1 MAFPWMAVAAV
12 SSVVGAVSNK
22 RSQDKAA
29 SNQNEYTQR
38 QYEYDTDMWE
48 MGKEKLRA
56 NYDFAYE
63 TYELQKRNDQKTSDY
78 INEKNL
84 RRYNYD
90 LKIVKAQNEANKQ
103 AFAKSE
109 NIYNQQLNFNNMAAA
124 AAAEEA
130 VIKQKEINQE
140 IAFNNEDAIIKSIEA
155 QGQLAVTAQSG
166 GSAMKA
172 YQNIL
177 ASRGRN
183 EAQLAESLFSSIGET
198 KRALKTISRDKY
210 GADLAAFA
218 NKMLEPG
225 IIPDPIDPVDAPL
238 TEWQPPRAL
247 IDADFGVAPVKGARA
262 QGGSWLATA
271 SSAVSSVAKIGNE
284 AGWLE

>member
-1 MAFPWMAVAAV
+1 MVWQWIAAGAA
-12 SSVVGAVSNK
+12 VVGAISGKN
-22 RSQDKAA
+22 SQDKAA
-29 SNQNEYTQR
+29 KSQNEYTER
-38 QYEYDTDMWE
+38 QYEYDTEMWE
-48 MGKEKLRA
+48 TGKEKLRA
-56 NYDFAYE
+56 NYDFAYQ
-63 TYELQKRNDQKTSDY
+63 TYELQKRNDQKTADY

-84 RRYNYD
+84 RKYNYD
-90 LKIVKAQNEANKQ
+90 LKIVKAQNEANQK
-103 AFAKSE
+103 AFGKSE

-124 AAAEEA
+124 DAAEEA
-130 VIKQKEINQE
+130 IVKQHEINQD
-140 IAFNNEDAIIKSIEA
+140 IAFKNEDAIIKSIEA
-155 QGQLAVTAQSG
+155 QGQLAVTAQAG
-166 GSAMKA
+166 GSSMKA
-172 YQNIL
+172 YQNII

-225 IIPDPIDPVDAPL
+225 VIPDPIDPVDAPL

-262 QGGSWLATA
+262 QGGSWLAVASTA
-271 SSAVSSVAKIGNE
+271 VGSIANANMD
-284 AGWLE
+284 

>member
-1 MAFPWMAVAAV
+1 MIAWNAIAAGAAV
-12 SSVVGAVSNK
+12 FGAFSNK

-38 QYEYDTDMWE
+38 QYEYDTEMWE
-48 MGKEKLRA
+48 MGKEKLKA

-63 TYELQKRNDQKTSDY
+63 TYELQKRNDQKSVDF

-90 LKIVKAQNEANKQ
+90 LKIVKAQNEANKL

-124 AAAEEA
+124 DAAEEA
-130 VIKQKEINQE
+130 VIKQREINQE

-155 QGQLAVTAQSG
+155 KGQLAVTAQSG
-166 GSAMKA
+166 GSALKA
-172 YQNIL
+172 YQNII
-177 ASRGRN
+177 ASKGRN
-183 EAQLAESLFSSIGET
+183 EARLAESLFSSQRNT
-198 KRALKTISRDKY
+198 AMSLRTISRDKY

-225 IIPDPIDPVDAPL
+225 LIPDPVKPVDAPL

-247 IDADFGVAPVKGARA
+247 IPEDFGVAPIKGAKA

-271 SSAVSSVAKIGNE
+271 SSAIGSVAKIGAEEN
-284 AGWLE
+284 WFN

>member
-1 MAFPWMAVAAV
+1 MPWGWVAA
-12 SSVVGAVSNK
+12 GAAVFGAISNK

-29 SNQNEYTQR
+29 RNQNEYTQR
-38 QYEYDTDMWE
+38 QYEYDTEMWE

-56 NYDFAYE
+56 NYDFAYQ
-63 TYELQKRNDQKTSDY
+63 TYEIQKRNDQKTADY

-84 RRYNYD
+84 RKYNYD
-90 LKIVKAQNEANKQ
+90 LKIVKAQNEANKK

-109 NIYNQQLNFNNMAAA
+109 GIYNQQLNFNNMAAA
-124 AAAEEA
+124 DAAEEA
-130 VIKQKEINQE
+130 RVKQHEINQD
-140 IAFNNEDAIIKSIEA
+140 IAFKNEDAIIKSIEA

-172 YQNIL
+172 YQSLL

-198 KRALKTISRDKY
+198 KRALRTIARDKY

-225 IIPDPIDPVDAPL
+225 VIPDPVKPVDAPL

-247 IDADFGVAPVKGARA
+247 IDADFGVAPIKGAKA
-262 QGGSWLATA
+262 QGGSWLAVASTA
-271 SSAVSSVAKIGNE
+271 VGSIAKANMD
-284 AGWLE
+284 

>member
-1 MAFPWMAVAAV
+1 MAIEWAAVAA
-12 SSVVGAVSNK
+12 GASIFGAISNK

-29 SNQNEYTQR
+29 RNQNEATQR
-38 QYEYDTDMWE
+38 QYEYDTEMWE

-63 TYELQKRNDQKTSDY
+63 TYELQKRNDQKEVDL
-78 INEKNL
+78 INERNL

-90 LKIVKAQNEANKQ
+90 LKIVKAQNEANKL

-124 AAAEEA
+124 DAAEEA

-155 QGQLAVTAQSG
+155 QGQLAVTAQTG
-166 GSAMKA
+166 GSALKA
-172 YQNIL
+172 YQNII
-177 ASRGRN
+177 ASKGRN
-183 EAQLAESLFSSIGET
+183 EARLAESLFSSQRNT
-198 KRALKTISRDKY
+198 AMSLRTIARDKY

-225 IIPDPIDPVDAPL
+225 LIPDPLDPVEVPL
-238 TEWQPPRAL
+238 TEFQPPRAL
-247 IDADFGVAPVKGARA
+247 IDADLGVAPVLGAKA
-262 QGGSWLATA
+262 QGGSWLAVASTA
-271 SSAVSSVAKIGNE
+271 VGSIAKANIKQ
-284 AGWLE
+284 

>member
-1 MAFPWMAVAAV
+1 MALWGWVAAGAAVA
-12 SSVVGAVSNK
+12 GAIGNK

-29 SNQNEYTQR
+29 RNQNEHTQR

-63 TYELQKRNDQKTSDY
+63 TYEIQKRNDQKTADY

-90 LKIVKAQNEANKQ
+90 LQIVKAQNEANKR

-109 NIYNQQLNFNNMAAA
+109 NIYKQQLNFNNMAAA
-124 AAAEEA
+124 DAAEEA
-130 VIKQKEINQE
+130 RVKQHEINQD
-140 IAFNNEDAIIKSIEA
+140 IAFKNEDAIIKSIEA
-155 QGQLAVTAQSG
+155 KGQLAVTAQSG

-172 YQNIL
+172 YQNLI

-198 KRALKTISRDKY
+198 KRALRTISRDKY

-225 IIPDPIDPVDAPL
+225 LIPDPVKPVDAPL

-247 IDADFGVAPVKGARA
+247 IDADFGVAPIKGAKA

-271 SSAVSSVAKIGNE
+271 STAVSKIASVGMEN
-284 AGWLE
+284 GFS

>member
-1 MAFPWMAVAAV
+1 MPFPWAAVAAGATIF
-12 SSVVGAVSNK
+12 GAVSNK
-22 RSQDKAA
+22 RAQDKAA

-48 MGKEKLRA
+48 MGKEKLKA

-63 TYELQKRNDQKTSDY
+63 TYELQKRNDQKTADY

-84 RRYNYD
+84 RKYNYD
-90 LKIVKAQNEANKQ
+90 LKIVKAQNEANKK

-124 AAAEEA
+124 DAAEEA
-130 VIKQKEINQE
+130 VVKQHEINQD
-140 IAFNNEDAIIKSIEA
+140 IAFKNEDAIIKSIEA

-172 YQNIL
+172 YQSLI

-198 KRALKTISRDKY
+198 KRALRTISRDKY

-218 NKMLEPG
+218 NKMLQPG
-225 IIPDPIDPVDAPL
+225 VIPDPIDPVDAPL

-247 IDADFGVAPVKGARA
+247 IDADFGVAPIKGAKA
-262 QGGSWLATA
+262 QGGSWLAVASTA
-271 SSAVSSVAKIGNE
+271 VGSIAKANMD
-284 AGWLE
+284 

>member
-1 MAFPWMAVAAV
+1 MGFPWMAVAAV

-29 SNQNEYTQR
+29 SNANEATQR

-63 TYELQKRNDQKTSDY
+63 TYELQKRNDQKSVDY

-90 LKIVKAQNEANKQ
+90 LKIVKAQNEANKL

-124 AAAEEA
+124 DAAEEA

-155 QGQLAVTAQSG
+155 KGQLAVTAQAG
-166 GSAMKA
+166 GSALKA
-172 YQNIL
+172 YQNII
-177 ASRGRN
+177 ASKGRN
-183 EAQLAESLFSSIGET
+183 EAMLAESLFSSQRNT
-198 KRALKTISRDKY
+198 AMSLRTIARDKY

-225 IIPDPIDPVDAPL
+225 LIPDPVDPVDAPL

-247 IDADFGVAPVKGARA
+247 IDADFGVAPIKGARA
-262 QGGSWLATA
+262 QGGSWLAVASTA
-271 SSAVSSVAKIGNE
+271 VGSIAKANMD
-284 AGWLE
+284 

>member
-1 MAFPWMAVAAV
+1 MVWQALAA
-12 SSVVGAVSNK
+12 GAAIFGAYSNK

-29 SNQNEYTQR
+29 RNQNEYTQR
-38 QYEYDTDMWE
+38 QYEYDTEMWE

-63 TYELQKRNDQKTSDY
+63 TYELQKRNDQKSVDF

-90 LKIVKAQNEANKQ
+90 LKIVNAQNKANEL

-124 AAAEEA
+124 DAADEA
-130 VIKQKEINQE
+130 LVKQQEINTD
-140 IAFNNEDAIIKSIEA
+140 IAFKNEDAIIKAVEA
-155 QGQLAVTAQSG
+155 QGQLRATGRSG

-198 KRALKTISRDKY
+198 KRALRTIARDKY

-225 IIPDPIDPVDAPL
+225 IIPDPVKPVDAPL

-247 IDADFGVAPVKGARA
+247 IPADFGVAPIKGAKA
-262 QGGSWLATA
+262 QGGSWLAVASTA
-271 SSAVSSVAKIGNE
+271 VGSIAK
-284 AGWLE
+284 AKM

>member
-1 MAFPWMAVAAV
+1 MPFPWMAVAAGA
-12 SSVVGAVSNK
+12 SVFGAISNK
-22 RSQDKAA
+22 KAQDKAA

-38 QYEYDTDMWE
+38 QYEYDTEMWE

-63 TYELQKRNDQKTSDY
+63 TYEIQKRNDQKTADY

-90 LKIVKAQNEANKQ
+90 LQIVKAQNEANKR

-124 AAAEEA
+124 DAAEEA
-130 VIKQKEINQE
+130 RVKQQEINQD
-140 IAFNNEDAIIKSIEA
+140 IAFKNEDAIIKSIEA
-155 QGQLAVTAQSG
+155 KGQLAVTAQSG

-172 YQNIL
+172 YQNLI

-198 KRALKTISRDKY
+198 KRALRTISRDKY

-225 IIPDPIDPVDAPL
+225 LIPDPIDPVDAPL

-247 IDADFGVAPVKGARA
+247 IDADLGVAPVKGAKA

-271 SSAVSSVAKIGNE
+271 SSAIGSVAKIGHE
-284 AGWLE
+284 AKWLA

>member
-1 MAFPWMAVAAV
+1 MPFPWAAVAAGATIF
-12 SSVVGAVSNK
+12 GAVSNK
-22 RSQDKAA
+22 RAQDKAA

-48 MGKEKLRA
+48 MGKEKLKA

-63 TYELQKRNDQKTSDY
+63 TYELQKRNDQKTADY

-84 RRYNYD
+84 RKYNYD
-90 LKIVKAQNEANKQ
+90 LKIVKAQNEANKK

-124 AAAEEA
+124 DAAEEA
-130 VIKQKEINQE
+130 VVKQHEINQD
-140 IAFNNEDAIIKSIEA
+140 IAFKNEDAIIKSIEA

-172 YQNIL
+172 YQSLI

-198 KRALKTISRDKY
+198 KRALRTISRDKY

-218 NKMLEPG
+218 NKMLQPG
-225 IIPDPIDPVDAPL
+225 VIPDPIDPVDAPL

-247 IDADFGVAPVKGARA
+247 IDADFGVAPVLGAKA
-262 QGGSWLATA
+262 SGGSWLAVASTA
-271 SSAVSSVAKIGNE
+271 VGSIAKANMD
-284 AGWLE
+284 

>member
-1 MAFPWMAVAAV
+1 MVWGWVAAGAA
-12 SSVVGAVSNK
+12 VVGAISNK

-29 SNQNEYTQR
+29 KTQNDYTQR

-63 TYELQKRNDQKTSDY
+63 TYELQKRNDQKTADY

-84 RRYNYD
+84 RKYNYD
-90 LKIVKAQNEANKQ
+90 LKIVKAQNEANKK

-109 NIYNQQLNFNNMAAA
+109 GIYNQQLNFNNMAAA
-124 AAAEEA
+124 DAAEEA
-130 VIKQKEINQE
+130 RVKQQEINQD
-140 IAFNNEDAIIKSIEA
+140 IAFKNEDAIIKSIEA
-155 QGQLAVTAQSG
+155 KGQLAVTAQSG

-172 YQNIL
+172 YQNII

-198 KRALKTISRDKY
+198 KRALRTISRDKY

-225 IIPDPIDPVDAPL
+225 VIPDPIDPVDAPL

-247 IDADFGVAPVKGARA
+247 IDADFGVAPIKGAKA
-262 QGGSWLATA
+262 QGGSWLAVASTA
-271 SSAVSSVAKIGNE
+271 VGSIAKANMD
-284 AGWLE
+284 

>member
-1 MAFPWMAVAAV
+1 MALWGWVAAGAAVA
-12 SSVVGAVSNK
+12 GAISNK

-29 SNQNEYTQR
+29 RNQNEYTQR
-38 QYEYDTDMWE
+38 QYEYDTEMWE

-63 TYELQKRNDQKTSDY
+63 TYEIQKRNDQRTADY
-78 INEKNL
+78 INAKNL
-84 RRYNYD
+84 RKYNYD
-90 LKIVKAQNEANKQ
+90 LQIVKAQNEANKR

-109 NIYNQQLNFNNMAAA
+109 NIYKQQLNFNNMAAA
-124 AAAEEA
+124 DAAEEA
-130 VIKQKEINQE
+130 IVKQHEINQD
-140 IAFNNEDAIIKSIEA
+140 IAFKNEDAIIKSIEA
-155 QGQLAVTAQSG
+155 KGQLAVTAQSG

-198 KRALKTISRDKY
+198 KRALRTISRDKY

-225 IIPDPIDPVDAPL
+225 LIPDPIDPVEAPL

-247 IDADFGVAPVKGARA
+247 IDADFGVAPIKGAKA

-271 SSAVSSVAKIGNE
+271 SSAVGKIASVAGE
-284 AGWLE
+284 GGFE